1 MRKAYQTPVVEVTEL
16 DGDRH
21 ILLVANS
28 LPGASELPSDNEQ
41 GTQPNVNIWD
51 DIW

>member
-28 LPGASELPSDNEQ
+28 LPGASELQVSSPRIMNKELK
-41 GTQPNVNIWD
+41 PM
-51 DIW
+51 

>member
-21 ILLVANS
+21 ILLVAIS

-41 GTQPNVNIWD
+41 GTQTNVNIWD